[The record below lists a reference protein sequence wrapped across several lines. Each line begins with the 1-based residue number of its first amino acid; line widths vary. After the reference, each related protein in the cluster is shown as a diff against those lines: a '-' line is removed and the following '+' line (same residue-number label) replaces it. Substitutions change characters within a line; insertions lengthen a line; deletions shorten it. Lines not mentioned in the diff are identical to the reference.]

1 MAPASEQPEPLL
13 VICIPAATP
22 PGSREGPVPR
32 FGCICGADGGLLSA
46 MTRSVA
52 RFLPLFLLGLSGC
65 VTAGT
70 GTPVASSVRLEAP
83 DETCER
89 LGPMAVRFSTEV
101 LLSED
106 ALAASAMNELRERA
120 ALRGAT
126 NLVVAPVSQPAM
138 VAYGTT
144 GAASGVAYRCAE

>member
-1 MAPASEQPEPLL
+1 MAPANEQPEPLI
-13 VICIPAATP
+13 VSCSRAATP
-22 PGSREGPVPR
+22 PGSGEGPVPR
-32 FGCICGADGGLLSA
+32 FGCISAVDGGLLSA
-46 MTRSVA
+46 MTRLA
-52 RFLPLFLLGLSGC
+52 AGFLPLFLLALSGC
-65 VTAGT
+65 VTAGA
-70 GTPVASSVRLEAP
+70 PVASSVRLEAP